1 MLIKSF
7 WLLPLLG
14 LPAPYATE
22 SATRRSH
29 VTRWPAGKMPTAPA
43 GFAVPKYAGR
53 FDSPRWLYV
62 APNGDVL
69 VAEST
74 TIPTTIKKVAADL
87 KLDPSQSLEPTSTN
101 RIRLLRS
108 TDNDGRPEIRTALL
122 KGLNHPLGM
131 LAQLVRAVW
140 PIAREQL
147 RRTIE
152 EQGGP
157 FFLLLV

>member
-1 MLIKSF
+1 M
-7 WLLPLLG
+7 
-14 LPAPYATE
+14 
-22 SATRRSH
+22 
-29 VTRWPAGKMPTAPA
+29 V
-43 GFAVPKYAGR
+43 
-53 FDSPRWLYV
+53 
-62 APNGDVL
+62 
-69 VAEST
+69 EST
-74 TIPTTIKKVAADL
+74 AIPTTIKKVAADL

-122 KGLNHPLGM
+122 EGLNHPLGM

>member
-1 MLIKSF
+1 M
-7 WLLPLLG
+7 
-14 LPAPYATE
+14 
-22 SATRRSH
+22 
-29 VTRWPAGKMPTAPA
+29 
-43 GFAVPKYAGR
+43 
-53 FDSPRWLYV
+53 
-62 APNGDVL
+62 
-69 VAEST
+69 
-74 TIPTTIKKVAADL
+74 AADL

-122 KGLNHPLGM
+122 KGPNHPLGM

-140 PIAREQL
+140 PMAREQL